1 MLLQEI
7 ILRLILSI
15 FIGGIIGYERE
26 YTNSPAGFRTHILV
40 SVGATII
47 SLIQVQMIG
56 ESINLIG
63 NNPTLANAIKIDMG
77 RLGAQVIS
85 GIGFLGAGSIL
96 HTKGSIKGLTTAA
109 SIWVVGCVGLAIG
122 FGYYAISVLGCI
134 SIVLVLVTLKRFEQK
149 FISNS
154 GIHKISIH
162 YINKGEVMKFI
173 EGYISGKGI
182 KIKNLEFYMNDL
194 DRNCGVSIETCLLT
208 IKVPKSLEINELL
221 IQWSINQ
228 SIVKIHEIKE

>member
-7 ILRLILSI
+7 VLRLLLSI

-47 SLIQVQMIG
+47 SLIQVQMVG
-56 ESINLIG
+56 ESITLIG

-96 HTKGSIKGLTTAA
+96 HSKGSIKGLTTAA

-122 FGYYAISVLGCI
+122 LGYYAISVLGCI
-134 SIVLVLVTLKRFEQK
+134 CLVLVLVSLKKFEQK

-154 GIHKISIH
+154 GILKICVK
-162 YINKGEVMKFI
+162 YTNKRAVMTFI
-173 EGYISGKGI
+173 EGYISEKGI

-194 DRNCGVSIETCLLT
+194 DESCGTNIETCLLT
-208 IKVPKSLEINELL
+208 LKVPKSLEVNEILIHLSINE
-221 IQWSINQ
+221 

>member
-1 MLLQEI
+1 MPLREI
-7 ILRLILSI
+7 ILRLFLSI
-15 FIGGIIGYERE
+15 LIGGIIGYERE

-47 SLIQVQMIG
+47 SLIQVQMVG
-56 ESINLIG
+56 DSISLIG
-63 NNPTLANAIKIDMG
+63 NNPNLANSIKIDMG

-122 FGYYAISVLGCI
+122 LGYYAISVLGCI
-134 SIVLVLVTLKRFEQK
+134 AIVLVLVTLKRFEQK

-154 GIHKISIH
+154 GIHKICIQYTEKS
-162 YINKGEVMKFI
+162 EVMKFI
-173 EGYISGKGI
+173 EGYINGKAI

-194 DRNCGVSIETCLLT
+194 DENSHEKNETCLLT
-208 IKVPKSLEINELL
+208 LKVPKSLDVNELL
-221 IQWSINQ
+221 IQWSIND
-228 SIVKIHEIKE
+228 SIVKVYEIKE

>member
-1 MLLQEI
+1 MPLHEI
-7 ILRLILSI
+7 ILRLFLSI
-15 FIGGIIGYERE
+15 IIGGIIGYERE
-26 YTNSPAGFRTHILV
+26 STNSPAGFRTHILV

-47 SLIQVQMIG
+47 SLIQVQMVG
-56 ESINLIG
+56 ESISLIE
-63 NNPTLANAIKIDMG
+63 NDPNLANAIKIDMG
-77 RLGAQVIS
+77 RMGAQVIS

-122 FGYYAISVLGCI
+122 LGYYAISVLGCI
-134 SIVLVLVTLKRFEQK
+134 SIVLVLVTLKRFQKK

-154 GIHKISIH
+154 GILKICIQ
-162 YINKGEVMKFI
+162 YTNKGEVMKFI

-182 KIKNLEFYMNDL
+182 KVKNLEFSMNDL
-194 DRNCGVSIETCLLT
+194 DEKADLNIETCLLT
-208 IKVPKSLEINELL
+208 LKAPNSLEINELL
-221 IQWSINQ
+221 IHWATNE